1 MSHQSKK
8 QGFFKRLFN
17 IKNENDKENH
27 ESDRRPNVRFANDSR
42 YSHGRHN
49 QSYSNEEDLLD
60 ANGRLKATA
69 PYHTSTQTR
78 ASRAPRSCPGGPAS
92 PDATLAYTATTD
104 SEDDGRNNS
113 FQSEFIT
120 GGSRVSRRSGK
131 KSKRRYHRG
140 DYTTDGASAVL
151 RPIHISRD
159 DRYMA
164 NYEVPEDRSMRLN
177 EKTRYKELR
186 HKLDEERRAHRE
198 AQRKIEKQQL
208 QIAELHMEI
217 RNLQSRAY
225 PLPPPAF
232 PPNLFTP
239 SGLNNTNSMIFGRP
253 QFVPQMN
260 PLLQNTFSEQNR
272 SSGIDTE
279 AELKTFNDDNAGEHL
294 LSDNS
299 VFDTEIPRSAIDEEL
314 IVNRVPL
321 TPPKFIAV
329 EDEPEES
336 DLGYSTNSTA
346 TERPFVVKCAIPRKI
361 RRTSNCF

>member
-1 MSHQSKK
+1 MAHQSKK

-17 IKNENDKENH
+17 IKNENEKENH
-27 ESDRRPNVRFANDSR
+27 ESDRRPNVRFANESR

-60 ANGRLKATA
+60 ANGRLKPTA

-78 ASRAPRSCPGGPAS
+78 ASRAPRSCPGGPTS

-120 GGSRVSRRSGK
+120 GGSRLSRRSGK
-131 KSKRRYHRG
+131 KTKRRYNRG
-140 DYTTDGASAVL
+140 DYTADGASSVL
-151 RPIHISRD
+151 RPIHASRD
-159 DRYMA
+159 DRYMG
-164 NYEVPEDRSMRLN
+164 NYEIAEDRSMRLN
-177 EKTRYKELR
+177 EKSRYKELK
-186 HKLDEERRAHRE
+186 HKLDEERRAHRD

-208 QIAELHMEI
+208 KIAELHMEI
-217 RNLQSRAY
+217 RNLQGRNY

-232 PPNLFTP
+232 QPNLFTP
-239 SGLNNTNSMIFGRP
+239 SGLNNTSSMIFSRP
-253 QFVPQMN
+253 PFIPQMN
-260 PLLQNTFSEQNR
+260 PILQNTFSEQNR
-272 SSGIDTE
+272 SSGVETE
-279 AELKTFNDDNAGEHL
+279 AEIKNFNSDTAGEHL

-299 VFDTEIPRSAIDEEL
+299 VFDTEIPRSVNDEEL
-314 IVNRVPL
+314 TSNRVPL

-329 EDEPEES
+329 EDEPEGS

-361 RRTSNCF
+361 RRTSNSF